1 MGVYKEFHTQDACIF
16 ARVLFQT
23 DQVLLMRIFPL
34 AILFTHVIFISLSH
48 AAGIQVGRT
57 RIIYDAGK
65 KEISLPLINKETDL
79 PWLIQSWTDVG
90 DGKTRGPFIVTPPLF
105 RLEPQKEQS
114 LRIAWNGTA
123 LPENKE
129 SLFYMNVRT
138 IPATAA
144 EDDDKNVLRLIY
156 KTRIKLFWRPKGLKG
171 SPEETCQNLRFS
183 RSGKQLTIT
192 NDGAFHST
200 FDSLLLGSTKIVKA
214 DMVNPQSSVQIP
226 LPDTASGSQVSWRCI
241 TDYGNASDK
250 YVSTLVQE

>member
-1 MGVYKEFHTQDACIF
+1 
-16 ARVLFQT
+16 
-23 DQVLLMRIFPL
+23 MRIHSL
-34 AILFTHVIFISLSH
+34 AILLMPVIFTSLSH

-65 KEISLPLINKETDL
+65 KEISLPLINKETTL
-79 PWLIQSWTDVG
+79 PWLIQSWTDTG

-138 IPATAA
+138 IPATAN

-156 KTRIKLFWRPKGLKG
+156 KTRIKLFWRPKDLKG
-171 SPEETCQNLRFS
+171 TPEETCKNLRFS
-183 RSGKQLTIT
+183 LNGKQLTVT
-192 NDGAFHST
+192 NDGPFHIT
-200 FDSLLLGSTKIVKA
+200 FDSLQLGTTKLDKA
-214 DMVNPQSSVQIP
+214 DMVSPLSSVQVP
-226 LPDTASGSQVSWRCI
+226 VTGTASGSNVSWRCI
-241 TDYGNASDK
+241 TDYGNASEK
-250 YVSTLVQE
+250 YTAPLTQG

>member
-1 MGVYKEFHTQDACIF
+1 
-16 ARVLFQT
+16 
-23 DQVLLMRIFPL
+23 MRIYPL
-34 AILFTHVIFISLSH
+34 LLLLISVIFPSLNH

-57 RIIYDAGK
+57 RIVYDAGK
-65 KEISLPLINKETDL
+65 KEVSLPLINKENEL
-79 PWLIQSWTDVG
+79 PWLIQSWTDTG

-171 SPEETCQNLRFS
+171 TPDETCKNLRFS
-183 RSGKQLTIT
+183 HSGKQLIVT
-192 NDGAFHST
+192 NDGSYHSI
-200 FDSLLLGSTKIVKA
+200 FDSVKVGATKIDKA
-214 DMVNPQSSVQIP
+214 DMVNPLSTVQIS
-226 LPDTASGSQVSWRCI
+226 LPENASGTQVSWRCI

-250 YVSTLVQE
+250 YATTLVQG

>member
-1 MGVYKEFHTQDACIF
+1 
-16 ARVLFQT
+16 
-23 DQVLLMRIFPL
+23 MRISSL
-34 AILFTHVIFISLSH
+34 ALLFTPALFISLSH

-57 RIIYDAGK
+57 RIVYDAGK
-65 KEISLPLINKETDL
+65 KEISLPLINKETTL
-79 PWLIQSWTDVG
+79 PWLIQSWTDTG
-90 DGKTRGPFIVTPPLF
+90 DGKTHGPFIVTPPLF

-123 LPENKE
+123 QPENQE

-138 IPATAA
+138 IPATATD
-144 EDDDKNVLRLIY
+144 DDDKNVLRLIY

-171 SPEETCQNLRFS
+171 TPEEDCQNLRFS
-183 RSGKQLTIT
+183 RSGKQLSVT
-192 NDGAFHST
+192 NAGAYHIT

-241 TDYGNASDK
+241 TDYGNASEK
-250 YVSTLVQE
+250 YVSTLVQG

>member
-1 MGVYKEFHTQDACIF
+1 
-16 ARVLFQT
+16 
-23 DQVLLMRIFPL
+23 MRIYPL
-34 AILFTHVIFISLSH
+34 IILLTPIISLSLSH

-57 RIIYDAGK
+57 RIVYDAGK
-65 KEISLPLINKETDL
+65 KEISLPLINKETEL
-79 PWLIQSWTDVG
+79 PWLIQSWTDTG
-90 DGKTRGPFIVTPPLF
+90 DGRTRGPFIVTPPLF

-171 SPEETCQNLRFS
+171 DPDETCKNLRYS
-183 RSGKQLTIT
+183 RHGQQLTVT
-192 NDGAFHST
+192 NQGAFHIT
-200 FDSLLLGSTKIVKA
+200 FDNLKLGNAKLEKA
-214 DMVNPQSSVQIP
+214 DMVTPQSSVEIP
-226 LPDTASGSQVSWRCI
+226 VPDTATGNQVSWRCI

-250 YVSTLVQE
+250 YTAPLSQG

>member
-1 MGVYKEFHTQDACIF
+1 
-16 ARVLFQT
+16 
-23 DQVLLMRIFPL
+23 MRIHSL
-34 AILFTHVIFISLSH
+34 AILLMPVIFTSFSH

-65 KEISLPLINKETDL
+65 KEISLPLINKETAL
-79 PWLIQSWTDVG
+79 PWLIQSWTDTG

-138 IPATAA
+138 IPATAN

-156 KTRIKLFWRPKGLKG
+156 KTRIKLFWRPKDLKG
-171 SPEETCQNLRFS
+171 TPEETCKNLRFS
-183 RSGKQLTIT
+183 LNGKQLTVT
-192 NDGAFHST
+192 NDGPFHIT
-200 FDSLLLGSTKIVKA
+200 FDSLLLGTTKLDKA
-214 DMVNPQSSVQIP
+214 DMVSPLSSVQVP
-226 LPDTASGSQVSWRCI
+226 VTRTDLGSNVSWRCI
-241 TDYGNASDK
+241 TDYGNASEK
-250 YVSTLVQE
+250 YTAPLTQG

>member
-1 MGVYKEFHTQDACIF
+1 
-16 ARVLFQT
+16 
-23 DQVLLMRIFPL
+23 MRIYPL
-34 AILFTHVIFISLSH
+34 TILLTPVIFLSLSH

-57 RIIYDAGK
+57 RIVYDAGK
-65 KEISLPLINKETDL
+65 KEISLPLINKETEL
-79 PWLIQSWTDVG
+79 PWLIQSWTDTG

-171 SPEETCQNLRFS
+171 DPDETCKNLSFS
-183 RSGKQLTIT
+183 RHGKALTVT
-192 NDGAFHST
+192 NQGAFHIT
-200 FDSLLLGSTKIVKA
+200 FDNLKLGNAKLEKA
-214 DMVNPQSSVQIP
+214 DMVTPQSSVEIP
-226 LPDTASGSQVSWRCI
+226 VPDTATGNQVSWRCI
-241 TDYGNASDK
+241 TDYGSASDK
-250 YVSTLVQE
+250 YTAPLSQG